1 MKMYFQLAHNQIR
14 KMIVIQKIKKG
25 TTFKSQLELQLYELY
40 NYYNSKIQKL
50 LSKYNNNI

>member
-1 MKMYFQLAHNQIR
+1 MYFQLAHNLIR
-14 KMIVIQKIKKG
+14 KMNRILKIKKG
-25 TTFKSQLELQLYELY
+25 KTFKSPLELQLYELY